1 MRNESCHSETTTAR
15 MTRRVILADQLPDYS
30 DYRDQGC
37 DLSPYC
43 LKCPQPRC
51 RYDVE
56 AHGKRSARM
65 LRNREILRQR
75 TAAGKSVAELATE
88 FDLSKR
94 TIHRI
99 IRRLSNE

>member
-1 MRNESCHSETTTAR
+1 MREDLE
-15 MTRRVILADQLPDYS
+15 LAADRLPDYS

-43 LKCPQPRC
+43 LKCPLPGC

-56 AHGKRSARM
+56 AKGKRSARM
-65 LRNREILRQR
+65 QRDNEILRQR
-75 TAAGKSVAELATE
+75 TAAGKSIAELATE

-94 TIHRI
+94 TIQRI

>member
-1 MRNESCHSETTTAR
+1 MTVKTEAR
-15 MTRRVILADQLPDYS
+15 KTRWVAPTDRLPDYF

-37 DLSPYC
+37 ELSPYC
-43 LKCPQPRC
+43 LKCPLPKC

-56 AHGKRSARM
+56 AQGSRSARM
-65 LRNREILRQR
+65 LRDREILRQR
-75 TAAGKSVAELATE
+75 NAAGKSVAELATE

-94 TIHRI
+94 TIQRI

>member
-1 MRNESCHSETTTAR
+1 MREDLEL
-15 MTRRVILADQLPDYS
+15 VADRLPDYS

-43 LKCPQPRC
+43 LKCPLPRC
-51 RYDVE
+51 RYDLE
-56 AHGKRSARM
+56 PKSKRSARM
-65 LRNREILRQR
+65 LRDNEIFRQH
-75 TAAGKSVAELATE
+75 TAAGKSAAVIALE

-94 TIHRI
+94 TIQRI

>member
-1 MRNESCHSETTTAR
+1 MRNESCHSETTTAS
-15 MTRRVILADQLPDYS
+15 MTLRVVLADRLPDYS
-30 DYRDQGC
+30 DYHDQGC

-43 LKCPQPRC
+43 LKCPLPKC

-56 AHGKRSARM
+56 AQGKRSARM
-65 LRNREILRQR
+65 LRDRELLRQR
-75 TAAGKSVAELATE
+75 TAAGKSIAELAAE

-94 TIHRI
+94 TIQRI